1 MPHDDILA
9 AWTAH
14 VYHHAPLGTTPHPSA
29 PSSPHTSPKELPK
42 RTFFDHTH
50 AASNLVSA
58 GGGCDPPLTTKA
70 VPHGVDG
77 GGGGSG
83 EVRRLF
89 DGDGWGV

>member
-14 VYHHAPLGTTPHPSA
+14 VYHHAPLGTTPYPSA
-29 PSSPHTSPKELPK
+29 PSSPHVSPKQQLPS
-42 RTFFDHTH
+42 RTFSDH
-50 AASNLVSA
+50 AVSNLVSA
-58 GGGCDPPLTTKA
+58 GGGCGPPLTTKA
-70 VPHGVDG
+70 FPPEVDGG

-89 DGDGWGV
+89 DSDGWGA